1 MVVDAAPSAG
11 GCLCGD
17 VRYEVRG
24 SLFDPH
30 YCHCRACQK
39 ASGAPA
45 IAGAF
50 VDKDT
55 LQIVGHQPKFYRS
68 SPIVERGFCAECG
81 TYLIYRPLIPEWSNW
96 LIITIASLDHPE
108 AISPKRHYGTES
120 QLSWFNTQDD
130 FPRERYEED
139 FIEILSNPSHVERV
153 AVLKR
158 YGSE

>member
-1 MVVDAAPSAG
+1 M
-11 GCLCGD
+11 
-17 VRYEVRG
+17 
-24 SLFDPH
+24 
-30 YCHCRACQK
+30 CQK
-39 ASGAPA
+39 STGSVVSTSA
-45 IAGAF
+45 IVPKAQLRITKGE
-50 VDKDT
+50 
-55 LQIVGHQPKFYRS
+55 PKFYRS